1 MLYTQITVKRERI
14 YPGINENCLM
24 QPTLTIVIASRNKG
38 KKFEIQELLKNFPVK
53 IRALDEFGPV
63 PEIEESGKTFEE
75 NAYKKASFVAR
86 ILGVPALADDSG
98 LVVEALDG
106 RPGVHSARYAG
117 EHAGDRQRC
126 LKLLDEM
133 EGRTNRRAAFECVLS
148 VAVPSGAALT
158 YEGRCEGL
166 IAQKRAGSGGFG
178 YDPIFFYPAAGKT
191 FAEMTAAEKNSV
203 SHRGKALSELCA
215 EFEKVLIWI
224 RQQLP

>member
-1 MLYTQITVKRERI
+1 MEPRH
-14 YPGINENCLM
+14 
-24 QPTLTIVIASRNKG
+24 TIVIATRNKG
-38 KKFEIQELLKNFPVK
+38 KKSEIQELLKNFPVK
-53 IRALDEFGPV
+53 IMSLEDFGPV
-63 PEIEESGKTFEE
+63 PEVEESGQTFEE
-75 NAYKKASFVAR
+75 NAYKKASFIAR
-86 ILGVPALADDSG
+86 ILGMPALADDSG

-117 EHAGDRQRC
+117 EHATDRQRC
-126 LKLLDEM
+126 IKLLEEM
-133 EGRTNRRAAFECVLS
+133 EGRTDRRAAFECVLS

-158 YEGRCEGL
+158 YESKCEGL
-166 IAQKRAGSGGFG
+166 IAQRAEGSGGFG

-203 SHRGKALSELCA
+203 SHRGKALRELCA

>member
-1 MLYTQITVKRERI
+1 MPSII
-14 YPGINENCLM
+14 S
-24 QPTLTIVIASRNKG
+24 IVIASRNKG
-38 KKFEIQELLKNFPVK
+38 KQTEIQELLKNFPVK
-53 IRALDEFGPV
+53 ILTLAEFGPL
-63 PEIEESGKTFEE
+63 PEMTEDGNSFDE
-75 NAYKKASFVAR
+75 NAYQKASFIAR
-86 ILGVPALADDSG
+86 ILGLPALADDSG

>member
-1 MLYTQITVKRERI
+1 MLME
-14 YPGINENCLM
+14 
-24 QPTLTIVIASRNKG
+24 PTRTIVIATRNKG
-38 KKFEIQELLKNFPVK
+38 KKSEIQELLKNFPVE
-53 IRALDEFGPV
+53 IMSLDEFGPV
-63 PEIEESGKTFEE
+63 PEIEESGQTFEE
-75 NAYKKASFVAR
+75 NAYKKASFIAR

-117 EHAGDRQRC
+117 EHASDRQRC
-126 LKLLDEM
+126 LKLLEEM
-133 EGRTNRRAAFECVLS
+133 EGRTDRRAAFECVIS
-148 VAVPSGAALT
+148 IAVPSGAALT

-166 IAQKRAGSGGFG
+166 IARNAAGSGGFG

-191 FAEMTAAEKNSV
+191 FAEMTAEEKNSV